1 MQRVSFTEKDYMYNK
16 TATIWGRRKVCTHS
30 DVGSHIE
37 MAELITT
44 DAHVWTVLPGIAT
57 QLVSRVSSRF
67 KLGAQAITACVTR
80 IHYVANLSKPRWNV
94 PLWRDLAQAAPG
106 SSCTHTASLSFP
118 HRIGFLRLRF
128 GDSACCD
135 STRRGFGIAG
145 SILLC
150 CMGLRQCWK

>member
-1 MQRVSFTEKDYMYNK
+1 M
-16 TATIWGRRKVCTHS
+16 CTHS

-67 KLGAQAITACVTR
+67 ELGAQAITACVTR

-94 PLWRDLAQAAPG
+94 PLWRDLAEAALIQLHCHFLTELDFFDFVLETLPVAILRGGVLVSLVPFCCAAWAFG
-106 SSCTHTASLSFP
+106 SAGNDCWICSPASSTA
-118 HRIGFLRLRF
+118 
-128 GDSACCD
+128 
-135 STRRGFGIAG
+135 
-145 SILLC
+145 
-150 CMGLRQCWK
+150 